1 MQAPQCRNVSAAC
14 CCAPVVERVRDVSSV
29 ATGFQPGMM
38 SLSPKF
44 AASQQRTAILGTESR
59 FVGRDERSRTAE
71 AGCSSFVGRIVA
83 ALDWRL
89 QCLHVRDDNALAD
102 TDARRIDG
110 IVILAGKRR
119 GAQLSGHA
127 TGSCLTR
134 LLTDRSQGPQVH
146 GHGVDRLGAM
156 EMPRRRSRCLVGGY
170 RTGGRRRRHGG
181 VTPGSSAQSGIEVGL
196 DPTDQAQEA

>member
-1 MQAPQCRNVSAAC
+1 MQASQCRNVSGAC
-14 CCAPVVERVRDVSSV
+14 CRAAVMECVRGVSSV
-29 ATGFQPGMM
+29 ATVFQPGQT
-38 SLSPKF
+38 SLSREF
-44 AASQQRTAILGTESR
+44 AAPQRRAAIAGTESR
-59 FVGRDERSRTAE
+59 FVDRDERSWTTD

-102 TDARRIDG
+102 TGAHRIGG
-110 IVILAGKRR
+110 IVILAGERI
-119 GAQLSGHA
+119 GALLAGHA
-127 TGSCLTR
+127 TGGCLTR

-146 GHGVDRLGAM
+146 GHGADRLGAVK
-156 EMPRRRSRCLVGGY
+156 MPRRRSRCLTGRC

-181 VTPGSSAQSGIEVGL
+181 VTPGSSARSGIEVGL